1 MKLLLNIKDD
11 EVSFFMKVIKNF
23 DFIKEAIPLS
33 DTKADIM
40 TGIKESIEE
49 LKLIRED
56 KLKGIPAKD
65 LLHDL

>member
-23 DFIKEAIPLS
+23 DFIKDATLLS
-33 DTKADIM
+33 DTKAELM
-40 TGIKESIEE
+40 KEIKESIEE
-49 LKLIRED
+49 LKLIREG
-56 KLKGIPAKD
+56 KLNGIPAKD